1 MSLCTSLFD
10 LHISLWSFR
19 VDFLGLSDR
28 KQFLYSSRRQEIT
41 WRKKPGFITLIPFP
55 MFSSTIQQECFK
67 FPQTASHISECL
79 LRRCSSSERALGTW
93 DPSVP
98 RSPEKPW
105 KKSNVWNKW
114 ACFLQ
119 ISFICYMHVYATF
132 IYLFAPGSSLTE
144 SPFGCTRNPLIA
156 NRHQHL
162 RVVITVYF
170 YFGGGLAGS
179 AARLLKFTQLSHK
192 QSCFTEPTQ
201 LVHKLFCRKL
211 CRSITP
217 LCWDRNNANTFSA
230 KSIFH

>member
-119 ISFICYMHVYATF
+119 IFLYATCMYMPPLFICLPRAVAW
-132 IYLFAPGSSLTE
+132 LNLPLAAPETHSLLIGISTSELSS
-144 SPFGCTRNPLIA
+144 
-156 NRHQHL
+156 Q
-162 RVVITVYF
+162 
-170 YFGGGLAGS
+170 
-179 AARLLKFTQLSHK
+179 
-192 QSCFTEPTQ
+192 
-201 LVHKLFCRKL
+201 
-211 CRSITP
+211 
-217 LCWDRNNANTFSA
+217 
-230 KSIFH
+230 SIFTLVEAWQDQQHGFWSSRSWVTNRAVSQSLHN